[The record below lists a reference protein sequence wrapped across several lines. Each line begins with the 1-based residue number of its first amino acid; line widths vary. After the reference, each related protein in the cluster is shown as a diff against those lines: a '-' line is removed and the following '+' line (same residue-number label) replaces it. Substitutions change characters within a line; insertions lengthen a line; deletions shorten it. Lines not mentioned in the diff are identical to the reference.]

1 MASPT
6 PSKGSDRRSWSKRRI
21 ALVIVFLLSTLLP
34 LFLSGVG
41 LLLSV
46 WVVVPAPNFTLLPL
60 GIGAPEFSPW
70 LMGVNAIALL
80 LSLWRLPQGWIYSL
94 ALVCSGIGLILS
106 SLPLV
111 QLSATNAQF
120 AGEMRSGLGE
130 NYLNQIPASLQRQMR
145 QTPFDGW
152 DFVRG
157 IPLPEVRITRDIPF
171 AAPAGVPLKLN
182 LYRPRETGSY
192 PAIVVIYG
200 GAWQSGS
207 PANDEL
213 FSRYMAGQGYTVVA
227 IDYRH
232 APSHTF
238 PAQIDDVRTALSY
251 IRQYASDLEVNL
263 ERLAIMGRSAG
274 AHLAMLAAYQTSDLP
289 IRAVVN
295 YYGPVDLAEGYRD
308 PPRPDPINT
317 RKVLTTFLG
326 CSPAECPDLYKQASP
341 LTYVTRPL
349 PPSLLVYSG
358 RDHLVQARFGRQLH
372 TQLRATGTPSVLLE
386 IPWAEHAFDA
396 VFNGVSN
403 QVALYYTERF
413 LAAVLLGEKSAVA
426 SKELL

>member
-1 MASPT
+1 MALPS
-6 PSKGSDRRSWSKRRI
+6 PSKGSGHRLWGKRRI
-21 ALVIVFLLSTLLP
+21 ALVIAFLLSTFLP

-41 LLLSV
+41 FLLSL
-46 WVVVPAPNFTLLPL
+46 WVVVPAPNLTLLPL
-60 GIGAPEFSPW
+60 GIGAPELSPW
-70 LMGVNAIALL
+70 LVGINAIALL
-80 LSLWRLPQGWIYSL
+80 LSLLRLPQGWIYSL

-106 SLPLV
+106 TLPLV

-120 AGEMRSGLGE
+120 AEEMRSGLRSD
-130 NYLNQIPASLQRQMR
+130 YLSQIPAPLQRQMR

-157 IPLPEVRITRDIPF
+157 IPLSEVRITRDIPF
-171 AAPAGVPLKLN
+171 AAPKGVSLKLN
-182 LYRPRETGSY
+182 LYRPMATGRY

-213 FSRYMAGQGYTVVA
+213 FSRYMAAQGYAVVA

-232 APSHTF
+232 APPHPF

-251 IRQYASDLEVNL
+251 IRQHASDLEVDL

-274 AHLAMLAAYQTSDLP
+274 AHLAMLAAYQVSDLP

-295 YYGPVDLAEGYRD
+295 YYGPVDLAEGYRN
-308 PPRPDPINT
+308 PPKPDPINT
-317 RKVLTTFLG
+317 RSILTSFLG
-326 CSPAECPDLYKQASP
+326 CSPADCPGLYKQASP

-349 PPSLLVYSG
+349 PASLLVYSG
-358 RDHLVQARFGRQLH
+358 RDHLVQAKFGRQLH
-372 TQLRATGTPSVLLE
+372 AQLRATGTPSVLLE

-396 VFNGVSN
+396 VFDGVSN
-403 QVALYYTERF
+403 QVVLYYAERF
-413 LAAVLLGEKSAVA
+413 LAAVLLAKN
-426 SKELL
+426 